1 MLLKCV
7 GILPRNRDIR
17 LIVSTIYIAYLQNP
31 LPIVL
36 VHSYTATVMGKKI
49 KILSSQLNYIFFTYK
64 QRHFVY
70 FVCYEVLR

>member
-7 GILPRNRDIR
+7 GILPRNRDIQ

-31 LPIVL
+31 FPIVL

-49 KILSSQLNYIFFTYK
+49 KILSSQLIYIFFTYK
-64 QRHFVY
+64 LSHFVY